1 MDARLRVTSW
11 VSAPMASRVRAALLY
26 TTALGAIASCA
37 AQGAA
42 PLAARSIAA
51 WFDCEDG
58 KKIQAAFATGAQPSV
73 TLTLSDGR
81 KMVLPQAMAASG
93 ARYANRDASFVF
105 WNKGRTAFIEE
116 AGHQTYK
123 GCVQA
128 R

>member
-1 MDARLRVTSW
+1 MDAHPRVTSL
-11 VSAPMASRVRAALLY
+11 VHAALASPVLAALLY

-42 PLAARSIAA
+42 PPAAGSIVAS
-51 WFDCEDG
+51 FDCEDG
-58 KKIQAAFATGAQPSV
+58 RKIQAVFATGAQPGV
-73 TLTLSDGR
+73 KLTLSDGR
-81 KMVLPQAMAASG
+81 KMELPQAMAASG
-93 ARYANRDASFVF
+93 ARYANRDESFVF

-116 AGHQTYK
+116 AGHQTYT